1 MTDQE
6 PSTAS
11 LPIVS
16 PQSEGH
22 FFVPHPQPGLFH
34 GLVPVLGLIAAFA
47 AVIAVLAFVY
57 GPLVAAKVLV
67 SIVTI
72 ALSMVCLVILLSYRW
87 IMERLVLLEELGYAL
102 RDDLLANIAAS
113 RHALE
118 QLAERLSDAKHRE
131 DSVVPEFLKS
141 EFLKSV
147 GPLVIFILH
156 NEKSALRWGL
166 MGLKL
171 ARNTLSLFQ
180 PRKDSG

>member
-1 MTDQE
+1 M
-6 PSTAS
+6 
-11 LPIVS
+11 
-16 PQSEGH
+16 
-22 FFVPHPQPGLFH
+22 
-34 GLVPVLGLIAAFA
+34 PVLGLIAAFA

-118 QLAERLSDAKHRE
+118 QLAKG
-131 DSVVPEFLKS
+131 SVTRSIGKTRSCLNS
-141 EFLKSV
+141 
-147 GPLVIFILH
+147 
-156 NEKSALRWGL
+156 
-166 MGLKL
+166 
-171 ARNTLSLFQ
+171 
-180 PRKDSG
+180 